1 MIPST
6 LNKEMLCIKSPPFDE
21 ELVLNE
27 DIENEEEDA
36 QHEESKQVASHYL
49 PFKDVIHQ
57 PLT

>member
-1 MIPST
+1 
-6 LNKEMLCIKSPPFDE
+6 MLCTHSPPLDE

-27 DIENEEEDA
+27 DIEDEEEDA